1 MEVGKEIARLRKE
14 RGMTIRELSDKTGI
28 TYSSLPNIE
37 SGNTD
42 IRIGTLEKI
51 AKGLRIKVS
60 DIIKNAEIEA
70 VKVSKKE

>member
-1 MEVGKEIARLRKE
+1 MEIGKEISKLRKE
-14 RGMTIRELSDKTGI
+14 RGMTIRELADKTGI
-28 TYSSLPNIE
+28 TYSAFPGIE
-37 SGNTD
+37 SGKTD

-70 VKVSKKE
+70 IKVAKKE